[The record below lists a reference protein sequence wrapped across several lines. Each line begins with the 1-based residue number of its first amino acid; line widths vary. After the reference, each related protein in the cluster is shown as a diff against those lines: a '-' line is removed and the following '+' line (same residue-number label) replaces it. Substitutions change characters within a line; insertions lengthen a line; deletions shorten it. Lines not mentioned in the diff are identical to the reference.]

1 MHNCCTAH
9 ASSHVCAGGAC
20 SGVDRAYTMIKRSL
34 SGQKASLLLRA
45 SDVAAVTAA
54 EMHSKQGAAYG
65 MLYDERCLPHRVTL
79 LLLPLLTIM
88 SAVGANVP
96 YIRSHLRNEQWRSQ
110 SAAEPDAWIWLGDM
124 AYLDYPSVNC
134 AVLPQDAQCNCA
146 DEITAFK
153 APPFCLSGDEQHSLL
168 KHVGH
173 RASVRV
179 YSLSNCSHQCNS
191 SNRVS
196 VLNSLHTPQSYIL
209 YCCTTPTTQTCNQQQ
224 YQTMLHNT
232 EYRAFLDYMCP
243 GAAAKGLFPP
253 PGSNPSVCP
262 R

>member
-1 MHNCCTAH
+1 MHALHTMHTMHTSMIACLCALLQRSTTA
-9 ASSHVCAGGAC
+9 V
-20 SGVDRAYTMIKRSL
+20 L
-34 SGQKASLLLRA
+34 
-45 SDVAAVTAA
+45 
-54 EMHSKQGAAYG
+54 MHSSVVCWYLIQF
-65 MLYDERCLPHRVTL
+65 
-79 LLLPLLTIM
+79 
-88 SAVGANVP
+88 SAVC
-96 YIRSHLRNEQWRSQ
+96 H
-110 SAAEPDAWIWLGDM
+110 
-124 AYLDYPSVNC
+124 
-134 AVLPQDAQCNCA
+134 AVD
-146 DEITAFK
+146 
-153 APPFCLSGDEQHSLL
+153 
-168 KHVGH
+168 VGH

-179 YSLSNCSHQCNS
+179 YSLSNCSNQCNS

-209 YCCTTPTTQTCNQQQ
+209 YCCTTSTTQTCYQQQ